1 MGSALLA
8 CIQVWPFVL
17 YIVVVEEWVTA
28 SSCCFR
34 YMSLN
39 LGATRS
45 SKLASAAR
53 KGKYAPPAD
62 LRFLKKPFVGNTAEK
77 TAVRSEILSFLQG
90 LYESV
95 AETLPDIRDDTEPD
109 DASVQVFL
117 HAESAEQDEY
127 ASALNGAQPNH
138 ELESQVKPLS
148 KQSKPRKK
156 KKSVVI
162 QRSHQEIRYLPPGTL
177 KEYWHQLNMMREP
190 PLKKIAFSYFWRA
203 APLEYHAACLVVCVY
218 DFHAWPGLPR
228 FGMRSSRT

>member
-34 YMSLN
+34 YMSFN

-62 LRFLKKPFVGNTAEK
+62 LRFLKKPFLGNTAEK
-77 TAVRSEILSFLQG
+77 TAVRSDILSFLQG

-95 AETLPDIRDDTEPD
+95 AETLPDIRDDAEPD

-138 ELESQVKPLS
+138 ELESQAKPLS

-203 APLEYHAACLVVCVY
+203 AQLEYHAAWLVVCVCVTFTLSL
-218 DFHAWPGLPR
+218 DCRGLV
-228 FGMRSSRT
+228 